1 MPVTSVKKKSREKVK
16 EVDNESARASKT
28 SLMVKN
34 SSRNSG
40 ITMTN
45 SRS

>member
-1 MPVTSVKKKSREKVK
+1 MPMTSVKKKSREKVK
-16 EVDNESARASKT
+16 ELDNESTRASKT
-28 SLMVKN
+28 NLMVKN

-40 ITMTN
+40 MTMTN